1 MPGWRTW
8 LCARYDFR
16 KNYAEQVLWLLIDF
30 EQPQGPQKHLA
41 WAGAINIEVVNM
53 AQGQKVSRFLAWSFM
68 PQSERQA
75 RLEQLL
81 C

>member
-1 MPGWRTW
+1 MI
-8 LCARYDFR
+8 LESSH
-16 KNYAEQVLWLLIDF
+16 YAEQVLWFSSLISKKDNLRAL
-30 EQPQGPQKHLA
+30 KNTLRK
-41 WAGAINIEVVNM
+41 AGAINIEVVNM

-68 PQSERQA
+68 PQTERQA